1 MHTTSLISLHSCP
14 FLFNLELV
22 SVPCSYMKE
31 SPEAPESNTTLTSE
45 ELDFAAAILKAIAHP
60 IRLAV
65 VQILSKE
72 ERLSV
77 NEICQRV
84 GSEQS
89 LTSHHLSNMKLKG
102 ILGSQREGQR
112 VYYYLKLPALTNLL
126 NCLDTCVNCF

>member
-1 MHTTSLISLHSCP
+1 
-14 FLFNLELV
+14 
-22 SVPCSYMKE
+22 MKE
-31 SPEAPESNTTLTSE
+31 SADSQPQATSLTSE
-45 ELDFAAAILKAIAHP
+45 ELEFAASILKAVAHP
-60 IRLAV
+60 IRLSI
-65 VQILSKE
+65 VQILSQE

-77 NEICQRV
+77 NEICIRV

-112 VYYYLKLPALTNLL
+112 VFYYLKVPALTSLL

>member
-1 MHTTSLISLHSCP
+1 MDCNQLDSIHSELTS
-14 FLFNLELV
+14 V
-22 SVPCSYMKE
+22 SCSYMKE
-31 SPEAPESNTTLTSE
+31 STKPPVPAASLTSD
-45 ELDFAAAILKAIAHP
+45 ELEFAASILKAIAHP

-65 VQILSKE
+65 VQILSQK

-77 NEICQRV
+77 NEICEHV